1 MATKKAAGSAKNISY
16 NNPQYLGVK
25 LYAGEKAKVG
35 NVIIRQRG
43 TKFVVGKNTKLGKD
57 DTIFAMKNG
66 VVAYRLVRRIKF
78 DGSTVRRQ
86 AVDVV

>member
-35 NVIIRQRG
+35 NIIIRQRG
-43 TKFVVGKNTKLGKD
+43 TKFVVGHGTALGKD
-57 DTIFAMKNG
+57 DTIFAMKDG
-66 VVAYRLVRRIKF
+66 TVSYRLVRKTKF

-86 AVDVV
+86 AVDVK

>member
-25 LYAGEKAKVG
+25 LYAGERANVG

-43 TKFVVGKNTKLGKD
+43 TKFIAGKNTKVGKD
-57 DTIFAMKNG
+57 DTIFAMKDG
-66 VVAYRLVRRIKF
+66 KVSYRAVRRTKF
-78 DGSTVRRQ
+78 DGRTVRRQ

>member
-1 MATKKAAGSAKNISY
+1 MATKKAGGSAKNISY

-25 LYAGEKAKVG
+25 LYAGEKANTG

-43 TKFVVGKNTKLGKD
+43 TKFVAGKNTAVGKD
-57 DTIFAMKNG
+57 DTIFAMKSG
-66 VVAYRLVRRIKF
+66 LVSYRLVRRTKF

-86 AVDVV
+86 AVDVK

>member
-16 NNPQYLGVK
+16 NNPKYLGVK
-25 LYAGEKAKVG
+25 LYAGEHANVG
-35 NVIIRQRG
+35 NIIIRQRG
-43 TKFVVGKNTKLGKD
+43 TKFVAGKGTKVGKD
-57 DTIFAMKNG
+57 DTIFAMKKG
-66 VVAYRLVRRIKF
+66 LVAFRSIRRIKF